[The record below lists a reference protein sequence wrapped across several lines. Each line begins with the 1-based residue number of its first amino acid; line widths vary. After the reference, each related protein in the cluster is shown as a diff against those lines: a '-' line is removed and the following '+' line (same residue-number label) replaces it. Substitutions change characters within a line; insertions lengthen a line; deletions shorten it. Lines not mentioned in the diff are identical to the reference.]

1 MLKWLR
7 IWWYSER
14 LQSGDRWTRPA
25 AADALVQLGG
35 PRAVKALVRALGDGN
50 DDVRDRAAEA
60 LGQLGDRRAVEP
72 LVRALADRD
81 NYVRRAAAE
90 ALGRLADPRA
100 VERLVRALADGDN
113 DVRCAAAEALAALG
127 EPKWAQWVKGEG
139 DDFRRLG
146 ASKDREAVEPLV
158 WALADGDNDVRRAA
172 AKALAALG
180 EPKWAQW
187 IKGEGDDFR
196 RLGELGDA
204 RTLKPLV
211 KALRDEN
218 WDVRRAAARALV
230 GISGTNPDS
239 LKPHWREVAQLVR
252 EPHTDSH
259 TDSDCQLGHSDR
271 KDRGIGLDFPEPP
284 ARFAEGA
291 VSDVEKQREET
302 FVLVCPGCGKKL
314 KAPRRLAGRPSCCP
328 ACGTAIQI
336 PADPDTGSDV
346 KPDF

>member
-1 MLKWLR
+1 ALGEPKWAQWVKGEGDDFR
-7 IWWYSER
+7 R
-14 LQSGDRWTRPA
+14 LGASKDREAVEPLVWILADVRRWRDRRA
-25 AADALVQLGG
+25 AA
-35 PRAVKALVRALGDGN
+35 K
-50 DDVRDRAAEA
+50 A
-60 LGQLGDRRAVEP
+60 LGQLG
-72 LVRALADRD
+72 
-81 NYVRRAAAE
+81 
-90 ALGRLADPRA
+90 DPRA